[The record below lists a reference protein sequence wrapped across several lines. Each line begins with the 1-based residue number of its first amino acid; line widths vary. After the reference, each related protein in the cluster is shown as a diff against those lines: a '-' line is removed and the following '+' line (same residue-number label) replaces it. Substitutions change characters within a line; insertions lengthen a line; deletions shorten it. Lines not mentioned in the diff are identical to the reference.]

1 MTQSFN
7 ESTSGYL
14 SLYCMMKNGLKG
26 WYTMSKRFIYILTM
40 LILLLAACTQENKEV
55 LEGESED
62 ATVAEEQVSEDEEDK
77 NLEEVS
83 YVEDD
88 EIKPLYLLDK
98 SWGFQPIDDANSK
111 VVLLTIDDAPDK
123 YALYMAKTL
132 KELDVPA
139 IFFVNGH
146 FLNTDEEKAVLKEI
160 YEMGFTIGNHT
171 KTHANLQ
178 QLSEVEQ
185 KDEIV
190 SVSDVVEQ
198 VIGERPKFFRAPF
211 GQNTDYSKEIVA
223 DDGMLLM
230 NWTYG
235 YDWEKQYMEAE
246 ALADIM
252 VNTEFMRD
260 GANLLMHDREWTA
273 AALKDIVE
281 GLRAKGYDFIDPETI
296 QGVE

>member
-1 MTQSFN
+1 
-7 ESTSGYL
+7 
-14 SLYCMMKNGLKG
+14 
-26 WYTMSKRFIYILTM
+26 MSKRFIYILTM